1 MSIRKLLSAAALV
14 ASAMLSSAAPASAA
28 PDANARSCTL
38 ASFQVTQVASLYTD
52 EHINQTVYRRF
63 AGAQV
68 FLPARPGLTAEW
80 IRASIAQHRTNAQAA
95 HECPLDVKGATVSV
109 TSGGTG
115 FWVQISA
122 RDSDAAREILNR
134 AKRLVR

>member
-1 MSIRKLLSAAALV
+1 MSIRTLLSAAALV
-14 ASAMLSSAAPASAA
+14 ASAVLSSPAPASAA
-28 PDANARSCTL
+28 PDAQAPSCAL
-38 ASFQVTQVASLYTD
+38 ASFKVTQVASLYAD

-80 IRASIAQHRTNAQAA
+80 IRASIAKHRANAQTT

-122 RDSDAAREILNR
+122 KNGDAAKEILNR

>member
-14 ASAMLSSAAPASAA
+14 ASAVLSSPAPATAA
-28 PDANARSCTL
+28 PDAQANRCAL

-52 EHINQTVYRRF
+52 EHINQTVFRRF

-80 IRASIAQHRTNAQAA
+80 IRSRIAQHKTNAQTAFD
-95 HECPLDVKGATVSV
+95 CPLDVKGATVSV
-109 TSGGTG
+109 ASGGTG
-115 FWVQISA
+115 FWVQMAA
-122 RDSDAAREILNR
+122 RDADA
-134 AKRLVR
+134 